1 MTILN
6 LQRIAEK
13 PDYTIGRLY
22 INGVRFCDT
31 LEPPVRDLQAD
42 GSGKVK
48 GKTAIPAGEYY
59 VQVTQSPRFRRLL
72 PLLLNVPHFS
82 GVRIHAG
89 NTVADTQG
97 CILVGENKQV
107 GKVLNSRK
115 YEQLLVH
122 RLLDTSGAIKIRIND

>member
-1 MTILN
+1 MIILN
-6 LQRIAEK
+6 VQRIAKK

-31 LEPPVRDLQAD
+31 LEPPVRDMQAD
-42 GSGKVK
+42 GSGKVA

-122 RLLDTSGAIKIRIND
+122 RLLESSGAIKIRIND

>member
-42 GSGKVK
+42 GSGKVA

-97 CILVGENKQV
+97 CILVGENRQV
-107 GKVLNSRK
+107 GKVLNSRQ

-122 RLLDTSGAIKIRIND
+122 RLLDESGAVKIRIND

>member
-1 MTILN
+1 MIILN
-6 LQRIAEK
+6 VQRIAKK
-13 PDYTIGRLY
+13 PDYTIGRMY

-31 LEPPVRDLQAD
+31 LEPPVRDMQAD
-42 GSGKVK
+42 GSGKVA

-59 VQVTQSPRFRRLL
+59 VQITQSQRFRRLL